1 MLKPRTVLPLI
12 PCRTPFKAWVWHF
25 DLVFFFFFNNTK
37 TCVLFASAL
46 CCLMQRI
53 ILRIIKK
60 TIITKCGIFIS
71 NNQIAKVC
79 LSEMRFEFWNNPQ
92 PLAQIHWRRFP
103 IHHFLSNLCTHM
115 LCLNCTTGYASFV
128 YFTTSSLCHC
138 AAVRLDKLLL
148 FWFKTDISAKGCRKD
163 LFSLVLYDLLHNQR
177 SNM

>member
-103 IHHFLSNLCTHM
+103 SI
-115 LCLNCTTGYASFV
+115 
-128 YFTTSSLCHC
+128 TSSATSVHICYVWTVQQDML
-138 AAVRLDKLLL
+138 ALFISPLLL
-148 FWFKTDISAKGCRKD
+148 CVTVLLCGSINYYYSD
-163 LFSLVLYDLLHNQR
+163 LRLILVLKGVEKTYFH
-177 SNM
+177 